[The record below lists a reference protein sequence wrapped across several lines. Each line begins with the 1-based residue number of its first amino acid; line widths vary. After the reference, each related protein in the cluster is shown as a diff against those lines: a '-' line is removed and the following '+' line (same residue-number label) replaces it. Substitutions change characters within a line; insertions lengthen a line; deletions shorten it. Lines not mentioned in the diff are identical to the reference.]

1 MRESNP
7 DKPSKT
13 FKESATLKY
22 LLSIDQ
28 RPKYYPRRSSIIRK
42 SCFKF
47 HRKTSKNEFAAGDE
61 IFPQKCSNSV
71 GLRRFIVSRWFFF
84 AKRRNFFSV
93 LSENSRNVYSRLKR
107 NRLREKRTKLTV
119 TYISFHFVSLTLSRT
134 LSHLTPTRTL
144 SLSHASNALF
154 LRPDYDVF
162 DIIFSR
168 NDPFSCFDNFL
179 IASEKK
185 KKLKI
190 SILSLS
196 WHSIKIESA
205 FANVSIF
212 VLVQWP
218 SLFRHQK
225 NAQFSATVL
234 RMAPFEGLIS

>member
-1 MRESNP
+1 MNLQQPTRFFPKNAATRSVSEDSSLADEKFFTGATNSF
-7 DKPSKT
+7 SKKT
-13 FKESATLKY
+13 ETDDVAPKHFIENLSSFFSKKEEEKR
-22 LLSIDQ
+22 LL
-28 RPKYYPRRSSIIRK
+28 
-42 SCFKF
+42 
-47 HRKTSKNEFAAGDE
+47 E
-61 IFPQKCSNSV
+61 
-71 GLRRFIVSRWFFF
+71 FFF

-144 SLSHASNALF
+144 SLSHTSHALF

-190 SILSLS
+190 SILSL
-196 WHSIKIESA
+196 
-205 FANVSIF
+205 F
-212 VLVQWP
+212 
-218 SLFRHQK
+218 
-225 NAQFSATVL
+225 
-234 RMAPFEGLIS
+234 